1 MRMADTNDKK
11 KKKGHGGLTLAIV
24 IAIVSAIVLALV
36 LPHVAMSLEVGGE
49 IFLRLLQMVVVP
61 LVMASVMSGIL
72 GLGDVRKLGRPGG
85 AAIAYY
91 MTTTVLAVAT
101 GILVVN
107 IIRPGVGINENL
119 VADARQEG
127 GKQVR
132 KAQEAMHGGG
142 QSIEFG
148 HLETA
153 FKSTTSDPV
162 ELSSGHDQVAEIVV
176 IQRGDAAK
184 PATVQ
189 VETSTD
195 GKTYSPAGER
205 FAAGVKQG
213 KYEFSPL
220 LPHDAKYVRLQ
231 YTSQEGE
238 GSSSMIKADL
248 VRGPPTIYD
257 IMHNLVLML
266 FTSNLLESMVEINL
280 LPLIVFSIVFAGM
293 LTTMGHRSEAIGKLV
308 VNIND
313 ALLNFILLLMKV
325 APIGIF
331 CLVAA
336 RFGKAQADGNLIELF
351 KVQFYYM
358 ATVLSG
364 LGLHFFIT
372 LPVMLYLLTR
382 RNPMRFL
389 MQMSQSVLTAFSTAS
404 STATL
409 PVTMECA
416 EKNAGVSS
424 RSTEFVL
431 PLGATINMDGTA
443 LYEAAAAIFIAQAY
457 AMVEPNFELTLV
469 KQFTIAITATLAAIG
484 AAGIPE
490 AGLVTMLIVLNAV
503 GLPLELIGLILPVDW
518 LLDRFRTAVNAYG
531 DAVGS
536 AIVDQTFPSDT
547 PPGAGAVPDAPAPE
561 TPSPDAPAVEE
572 PAAETAPDEE

>member
-1 MRMADTNDKK
+1 MDDTPLKNKTDGASDGG
-11 KKKGHGGLTLAIV
+11 KKGGHGRLT
-24 IAIVSAIVLALV
+24 IAIVVAIISAIVLALL
-36 LPHVAMSLEVGGE
+36 LPHLAMSLEVGGE

-107 IIRPGVGINENL
+107 VIRPGIGIDPKL

-132 KAQEAMHGGG
+132 KVQESMHGDGATL
-142 QSIEFG
+142 QFDK
-148 HLETA
+148 LPTA
-153 FKSTTSDPV
+153 FESGYSDPF
-162 ELSSGHDQVAEIVV
+162 ELPEEHDQVIEIVV
-176 IQRGDAAK
+176 IQRGVAEK
-184 PATVQ
+184 PASVIVQ
-189 VETSTD
+189 TSED
-195 GKTYSPAGER
+195 GKTFSRTGKLFKAGR
-205 FAAGVKQG
+205 AQG
-213 KYEFSPL
+213 RHEHNVL
-220 LPHDAKYVRLQ
+220 LPHDAKFVRLK
-231 YTSQEGE
+231 YNSQQGE
-238 GSSSMIKADL
+238 KSSSMIGANV

-293 LTTMGHRSEAIGKLV
+293 LTTMGQRSVAIAKLV
-308 VNIND
+308 VSIND
-313 ALLNFILLLMKV
+313 ALLSFILLLMKV
-325 APIGIF
+325 APLGIF

-336 RFGKAQADGNLIELF
+336 RFGKAQADGNLVQLF
-351 KVQFYYM
+351 VVQFYYM

-364 LGLHFFIT
+364 LGIHFFIT
-372 LPVMLYLLTR
+372 LPVILYLLTR
-382 RNPMRFL
+382 RSPISFL
-389 MQMSQSVLTAFSTAS
+389 VQMSQAVLTAFSTAS

-457 AMVEPNFELTLV
+457 ALVEPNFELTLV

-536 AIVDQTFPSDT
+536 AVVDQTFPQ
-547 PPGAGAVPDAPAPE
+547 
-561 TPSPDAPAVEE
+561 
-572 PAAETAPDEE
+572 ETAAALAEATAESPAEVSPTASGS